1 MKCRKCGKG
10 IADIQGWLERVNEK
24 GVPGIWECRPTCG
37 SVLSN
42 EDRIIGAIEGPI
54 DDPGTV
60 EGTLKA
66 MEHLMTLVPARE
78 KGTE

>member
-10 IADIQGWLERVNEK
+10 IADIKGWLERVNEK

-42 EDRIIGAIEGPI
+42 EDRIMGAIEGSNA
-54 DDPGTV
+54 D
-60 EGTLKA
+60 A
-66 MEHLMTLVPARE
+66 MLAAHE
-78 KGTE
+78 KGQQ